1 RAATAVR
8 DCASVTF
15 EDVAV
20 GLSQEWALLD
30 DVRRDLCRYVLLDN
44 YQTLACRGEAGI
56 APFLAA
62 CVCRILPQCLPCGR
76 AWVRLMGFIVHWSPE
91 IDKAPFIALLH
102 SVPRE
107 DVCGPH

>member
-1 RAATAVR
+1 RAAAAVR
-8 DCASVTF
+8 DCAATCVLFKESVTF

-62 CVCRILPQCLPCGR
+62 YVCRILPQCLPCGR
-76 AWVRLMGFIVHWSPE
+76 ACGLGLWGLLSTGVPRSTKPH
-91 IDKAPFIALLH
+91 LLH
-102 SVPRE
+102 
-107 DVCGPH
+107 

>member
-1 RAATAVR
+1 MCVLFKE
-8 DCASVTF
+8 SVTF

-62 CVCRILPQCLPCGR
+62 YVCRILPQCLPCGR
-76 AWVRLMGFIVHWSPE
+76 ACGHRDSTVQVPPGLLGGDRSRA
-91 IDKAPFIALLH
+91 KA
-102 SVPRE
+102 VE
-107 DVCGPH
+107 